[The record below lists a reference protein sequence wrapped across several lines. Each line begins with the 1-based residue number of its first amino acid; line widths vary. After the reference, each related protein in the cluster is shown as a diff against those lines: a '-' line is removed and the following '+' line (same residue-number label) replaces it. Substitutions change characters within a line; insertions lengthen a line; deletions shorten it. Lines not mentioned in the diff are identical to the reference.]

1 MEKNKDSP
9 LWPQLDAIWATIV
22 ADAEEEVGRKVGNR
36 YQRSAAYEVLNINSD
51 CPAREIVTTALAMF
65 VFWHDRP
72 HRFRSDDAFRLQLA
86 RRVRA
91 LSHRHTGLA
100 YSHRTGKQTRVY
112 REMTPK
118 AGGIVGR
125 KLASAFGAVGLQLAA
140 LDERDREEARK
151 ADEAVA
157 SAIKELK

>member
-9 LWPQLDAIWATIV
+9 LWPQLDALWAAIV
-22 ADAEEEVGRKVGNR
+22 ADAEEEAERRVGNR
-36 YQRSAAYEVLNINSD
+36 YKRSAAHEVLNINSD

-65 VFWHDRP
+65 VFWHDRR

-91 LSHRHTGLA
+91 LSSRHTGLT
-100 YSHRTGKQTRVY
+100 YNHETGKQTRVY

-118 AGGIVGR
+118 AGLILGK
-125 KLASAFGAVGLQLAA
+125 KLASAFGAVGIQLTL

-151 ADEAVA
+151 TQETIAN
-157 SAIKELK
+157 AIKELK

>member
-1 MEKNKDSP
+1 M
-9 LWPQLDAIWATIV
+9 T
-22 ADAEEEVGRKVGNR
+22 
-36 YQRSAAYEVLNINSD
+36 SAAKLNINSD
-51 CPAREIVTTALAMF
+51 CPAREIVTNALAMF

-91 LSHRHTGLA
+91 LSSRHTGLT
-100 YSHRTGKQTRVY
+100 YNHQTGKQTRVY

-118 AGGIVGR
+118 AGLILGK
-125 KLASAFGAVGLQLAA
+125 KLASAFGAVGIQLAL

-151 ADEAVA
+151 AQEAIA
-157 SAIKELK
+157 NAIKELK